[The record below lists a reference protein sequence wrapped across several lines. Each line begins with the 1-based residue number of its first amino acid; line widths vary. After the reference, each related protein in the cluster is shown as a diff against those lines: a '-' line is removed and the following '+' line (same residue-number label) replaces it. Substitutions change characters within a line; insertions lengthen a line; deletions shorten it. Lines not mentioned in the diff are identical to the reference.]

1 MLISRKNVYFTF
13 RDKVTFHE
21 LAQKFVAQV
30 PRKIN
35 DKIVKTLYEDVLL
48 HVPEF
53 TEKYSKLIFPRE
65 TRQVKIRLTHNTKWK
80 ACCKIWIRPLTK
92 DIELIDPDLPIE
104 LHYEPETEFVAGFVY
119 IKNVMEASTYSLAN
133 AKRLGKIIRVQCNSY
148 AQIL

>member
-1 MLISRKNVYFTF
+1 MLISRNNVYFTF

-35 DKIVKTLYEDVLL
+35 EKIVKTLYEDVLL

-65 TRQVKIRLTHNTKWK
+65 TRQVKIRLTYNTKWK
-80 ACCKIWIRPLTK
+80 TGCKIWIRPLTK
-92 DIELIDPDLPIE
+92 EIELLDHDQPTE
-104 LHYEPETEFVAGFVY
+104 LHFDPETEFIVGFVN

-133 AKRLGKIIRVQCNSY
+133 GKRLGKITR
-148 AQIL
+148 AH